1 MVWFGDRVL
10 ATDSTEEGK
19 RARLITVGLRDGVVR
34 ELYSEAVS
42 EEDRNDFS
50 PW

>member
-1 MVWFGDRVL
+1 ML

-19 RARLITVGLRDGVVR
+19 RARLITIGLRDGAVR

-42 EEDRNDFS
+42 EQDLKDFS